1 MDISHDSLKIKY
13 SSLKN
18 IYIYL
23 FAVFIVMKVWRA
35 FSGETE
41 QGGFWNYI
49 QIFYVVIGPI
59 LFLKYSKI
67 INREPA
73 VLFLMLY
80 AMFAFLISIC
90 TIEDLG
96 VSSVFNLVKVPFSGM
111 VLIIFYIY
119 RMRSKDM
126 LNTDNLLKA
135 VFYISSAIL
144 CYKLGFHMLTGGTR
158 SSEVGTV
165 ADVYYILGMLPYI
178 LTITDKKRWLIP
190 IAVTTVSVF
199 ISQKRAAFIA
209 LVGLVLI
216 LYFVG
221 SLRGKSIK
229 SAIGK
234 NILLILLIIAG
245 YYLMVYMDSKF
256 NLRLFTRLEGLE
268 EDGGSGRDVR
278 WQFIWEA
285 IERSSASQ
293 LFLGHGFAGAV
304 KLFLGSHAHNDFLE
318 VLYNYGI
325 LSFILYCAYYIA
337 QIFNAVKMAK
347 EKYSHYAEFAG
358 SIFVS
363 LCIAMFSYYVI
374 EPTYIL
380 CGCFTQGVLLAEW
393 RKNREVSQGLN
404 GNGN

>member
-1 MDISHDSLKIKY
+1 MKIKY

-35 FSGETE
+35 FSGDTE
-41 QGGFWNYI
+41 HGGFWNYI
-49 QIFYVVIGPI
+49 QIFYVIVGPL

-67 INREPA
+67 INKEPA
-73 VLFLMLY
+73 VLFLLLY
-80 AMFAFLISIC
+80 SLFAFLISLF
-90 TIEDLG
+90 TIEDLS

-111 VLIIFYIY
+111 VLIIFYTY

-126 LNTDNLLKA
+126 RSSDNLLKA
-135 VFYISSAIL
+135 AFYISSVIL
-144 CYKLGFHMLTGGTR
+144 CYKLGLHMLTGGTK
-158 SSEVGTV
+158 SSEVGAV

-190 IAVTTVSVF
+190 IAVTAVSIF

-209 LVGLVLI
+209 LVGLLII

-234 NILLILLIIAG
+234 NIFLVLLIIAG

-293 LFLGHGFAGAV
+293 LFLGHGFAGTV
-304 KLFLGSHAHNDFLE
+304 KLFFGSHAHNDFLE
-318 VLYNYGI
+318 VLYDYGI
-325 LSFILYCAYYIA
+325 VSFVLYSVYYIV

-347 EKYSHYAEFAG
+347 EKYPHYAEFAG
-358 SIFVS
+358 SLFVS
-363 LCIAMFSYYVI
+363 ICVAMFSFYVI
-374 EPTYIL
+374 DATYII
-380 CGCFTQGVLLAEW
+380 CGCFAQGILLADW
-393 RKNREVSQGLN
+393 KMNREVINARSL
-404 GNGN
+404 

>member
-1 MDISHDSLKIKY
+1 MLSMKIKY

-35 FSGETE
+35 FSGDSE

-59 LFLKYSKI
+59 IFLKYSKI
-67 INREPA
+67 INKEPA
-73 VLFLMLY
+73 VLFLLLY
-80 AMFAFLISIC
+80 SLFAFLISLF

-111 VLIIFYIY
+111 VLILFYTY

-126 LNTDNLLKA
+126 RSSDNLLKA

-144 CYKLGFHMLTGGTR
+144 CYKLGFHMLTGGSR
-158 SSEVGTV
+158 SSEVGAV

-190 IAVTTVSVF
+190 IAVTAVSIF

-209 LVGLVLI
+209 LVGLLLI

-221 SLRGKSIK
+221 SLRGKGIK

-293 LFLGHGFAGAV
+293 LFLGHGFAGV
-304 KLFLGSHAHNDFLE
+304 QKLVGSNAHNDFLE

-325 LSFILYCAYYIA
+325 LSFILYCAYYIV
-337 QIFNAVKMAK
+337 QIINAIKMAK

-358 SIFVS
+358 SLFAS

-380 CGCFTQGVLLAEW
+380 CGCLTQGVLLADW
-393 RKNREVSQGLN
+393 RENIEVLTDEQKDIVMI
-404 GNGN
+404 

>member
-1 MDISHDSLKIKY
+1 MIATLSTLQHIVTQLHLY
-13 SSLKN
+13 
-18 IYIYL
+18 
-23 FAVFIVMKVWRA
+23 VMKVWRA
-35 FSGETE
+35 FSGDTE

-67 INREPA
+67 INKESA
-73 VLFLMLY
+73 VLILVFYSL
-80 AMFAFLISIC
+80 FAFIISIVSIEIL
-90 TIEDLG
+90 TI
-96 VSSVFNLVKVPFSGM
+96 SSVFSLVKVPFSGM
-111 VLIIFYIY
+111 VLILFYTY

-126 LNTDNLLKA
+126 LDTDNLLKA

-144 CYKLGFHMLTGGTR
+144 CYKLGFHMLAGGTR
-158 SSEVGTV
+158 SSEVGSV

-178 LTITDKKRWLIP
+178 LTITDKKRWLMP
-190 IAVTTVSVF
+190 IIVTAVSVLL
-199 ISQKRAAFIA
+199 SQKRAGFIA
-209 LVGLVLI
+209 LAGLIVV

-221 SLRGKSIK
+221 ALRGKSIK
-229 SAIGK
+229 SAVGK
-234 NILLILLIIAG
+234 NIFLVLLIIAG
-245 YYLMVYMDSKF
+245 YYLIIYMDSRF
-256 NLRLFTRLEGLE
+256 NLKVFARLEGLE
-268 EDGGSGRDVR
+268 EDGGSGRGVR

-293 LFLGHGFAGAV
+293 LFRGHGFAGV
-304 KLFLGSHAHNDFLE
+304 QKLFGDHAHNDFLE

-347 EKYSHYAEFAG
+347 EKYSHYAEFVG

-363 LCIAMFSYYVI
+363 LCMAMFSYYVV

-380 CGCFTQGVLLAEW
+380 CGCFTQGVLLADW
-393 RKNREVSQGLN
+393 RMGRVVLSDENNVVMT
-404 GNGN
+404 